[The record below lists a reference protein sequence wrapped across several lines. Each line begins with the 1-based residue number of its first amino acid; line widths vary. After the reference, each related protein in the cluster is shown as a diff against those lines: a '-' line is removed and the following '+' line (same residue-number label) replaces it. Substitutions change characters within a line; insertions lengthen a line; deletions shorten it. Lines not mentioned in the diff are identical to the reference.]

1 MNFSIGPSEGEMAVC
16 CLLLF
21 FVLTL
26 ILSTKSKTYERIEFK
41 NQDIE
46 RDEESTEL
54 QAPKEMLIEGGKNN
68 ENQDGFTEINL
79 QKGTILGSRTLIYG
93 LCRLN

>member
-1 MNFSIGPSEGEMAVC
+1 MAVC

-21 FVLTL
+21 FGLPL

-46 RDEESTEL
+46 RNEKSTEL
-54 QAPKEMLIEGGKNN
+54 QAPKEMLMEGGKSN
-68 ENQDGFTEINL
+68 ENKDGFTIEINL
-79 QKGTILGSRTLIYG
+79 PKRGRF
-93 LCRLN
+93 